1 MKAGRAESNQADFR
15 QRRCIPCPIWA
26 KWRPIR
32 ARHGNNSATREQLQ
46 KIARERRD
54 MEKGIFEG
62 LKVLDC
68 ASFIAAPAAATVLSD
83 FGADVIKIE
92 PPGSGDPYRNLPNLP
107 GYPVS
112 EHNFAWLLEARNKRS
127 LALDLSKPE
136 GQAVLHRLAAE
147 ADVFI
152 TNYPPAVRERLG
164 ITHAHLAPHNERL
177 IYASFTGYGE
187 KGEEANKPGFDS
199 NAYWA
204 RSGLMD
210 LVRADIDTTPARSIA
225 GMGDHPCAMA
235 FYGAIVTALYKRER
249 TGKGSHVSSNL
260 MANGVWAASVLAQAK
275 LCDATFGERR
285 PRERALNAVTN
296 HYKCKDGRWI
306 ILSLLSEEKQ
316 WPTLTRCLGRE
327 DLINDERFATKA
339 GRHQRSIELIKIF
352 DEVFATK
359 TLAEWRKLLDGNG
372 LVFGVVGI
380 LDDIP
385 NDKQMLDNGV
395 LVPFENDTMLT
406 ISSPIWVDGSEKVQP
421 RRPPGIGEHSDDIL
435 RQAGYDEASIAKL
448 RAAGAVA

>member
-1 MKAGRAESNQADFR
+1 
-15 QRRCIPCPIWA
+15 
-26 KWRPIR
+26 
-32 ARHGNNSATREQLQ
+32 
-46 KIARERRD
+46 

-92 PPGSGDPYRNLPNLP
+92 PPGTGDPYRNLPNLP
-107 GYPVS
+107 GYPRS
-112 EHNFAWLLEARNKRS
+112 EHNFAWMLESRNKKS
-127 LALDLSKPE
+127 LALDLTKE
-136 GQAVLHRLAAE
+136 DAQAVLYRLVTE

-152 TNYPPAVRERLG
+152 TNLPPQVRAKLG
-164 ITHAHLAPHNERL
+164 ITHDHLGHLNDRL

-187 KGEEANKPGFDS
+187 KGAEANKPGFDS

-210 LVRADIDTTPARSIA
+210 LVRADEHTTPARSIA

-275 LCDATFGERR
+275 LVGAKFGERR

-296 HYKCKDGRWI
+296 HYQCKDGRWL
-306 ILSLLSEEKQ
+306 ILSLLNEDRQ
-316 WPTLTRCLGRE
+316 WPTLARCLERE
-327 DLINDERFATKA
+327 DLVTDPRFATKPD
-339 GRHQRSIELIKIF
+339 RHARSLELIKIF
-352 DEVFATK
+352 DGIFAGK
-359 TLAEWRKLLDGNG
+359 PLAEWRKILDGNG

-385 NDKQMLDNGV
+385 NDQQMIDNEV

-406 ISSPIWVDGSEKVQP
+406 ISSPIWVDGSKKVQP
-421 RRPPGIGEHSDDIL
+421 RKPPGLGEHSDEIL
-435 RQAGYDEASIAKL
+435 RNAGYDEAAIEKL
-448 RAAGAVA
+448 RTSGAVA

>member
-1 MKAGRAESNQADFR
+1 
-15 QRRCIPCPIWA
+15 
-26 KWRPIR
+26 
-32 ARHGNNSATREQLQ
+32 
-46 KIARERRD
+46 
-54 MEKGIFEG
+54 MEKGIFDG

-92 PPGSGDPYRNLPNLP
+92 PPVTGDPYRNLPNLP
-107 GYPVS
+107 GYPHS
-112 EHNFAWLLEARNKRS
+112 EHNFAWMLEARNKKS
-127 LALDLSKPE
+127 LALDLTKKE
-136 GQAVLHRLAAE
+136 AQAVLYRLVAE
-147 ADVFI
+147 SDVFI
-152 TNYPPAVRERLG
+152 TNMPPQVRTKLG
-164 ITHAHLAPHNERL
+164 ITYDHLAHLNERL

-210 LVRADIDTTPARSIA
+210 LVRADEHTTPARSIA

-235 FYGAIVTALYKRER
+235 FYGAIVTALYQRER

-275 LCDATFGERR
+275 LVGAKFGERR

-296 HYKCKDGRWI
+296 HYQCKDGRWL
-306 ILSLLSEEKQ
+306 ILSLLNEERQ
-316 WPTLTRCLGRE
+316 WPTLARCLERE
-327 DLINDERFATKA
+327 DLVTDPRFATKKD
-339 GRHQRSIELIKIF
+339 RHARSLELIKIF
-352 DEVFATK
+352 DEIFAGK
-359 TLAEWRKLLDGNG
+359 PLAEWRKILDGNG

-385 NDKQMLDNGV
+385 HDQQMIDNEV

-406 ISSPIWVDGSEKVQP
+406 ISSPIWVDGPKKVQP
-421 RRPPGIGEHSDDIL
+421 RKPPGLGEHSDEIL
-435 RQAGYDEASIAKL
+435 RNAGYDEAAIQKL
-448 RAAGAVA
+448 RSSGAVA

>member
-1 MKAGRAESNQADFR
+1 
-15 QRRCIPCPIWA
+15 
-26 KWRPIR
+26 
-32 ARHGNNSATREQLQ
+32 
-46 KIARERRD
+46 
-54 MEKGIFEG
+54 MEKGIFSG

-92 PPGSGDPYRNLPNLP
+92 PPGAGDPYRNLPNLP
-107 GYPVS
+107 GYPS
-112 EHNFAWLLEARNKRS
+112 GEHNFAWLLEARNKKS
-127 LALDLSKPE
+127 IALDLSRPE
-136 GQAVLHRLAAE
+136 AQAVLYKLVEE

-152 TNYPPAVRERLG
+152 TNMPPPVRAKLG
-164 ITHAHLAPHNERL
+164 ITYDHLAHLNDRL

-210 LVRADIDTTPARSIA
+210 LVRADTDTTPARSVA

-235 FYGAIVTALYKRER
+235 FYGAIVTALYQREK
-249 TGKGSHVSSNL
+249 TGKGSHVASNL

-275 LCDATFGERR
+275 LCGAKFGERR
-285 PRERALNAVTN
+285 PRERALNAVAN
-296 HYKCKDGRWI
+296 HYQCKDGRWL

-316 WPTLTRCLGRE
+316 FPTLAKCLGRE
-327 DLINDERFATKA
+327 DLINDPRFATKA
-339 GRHQRSIELIKIF
+339 DRHARSVELIKIL
-352 DEVFATK
+352 DDTFATK
-359 TLAEWRKLLDGNG
+359 DLAEWRGILDGSG
-372 LVFGVVGI
+372 LVFGVVAI

-385 NDKQMLDNGV
+385 NDKQMLDNEV

-406 ISSPIWVDGSEKVQP
+406 INSPIWIDGAKKVQP
-421 RRPPGIGEHSDDIL
+421 RKPPAVGEHSDEIL
-435 RQAGYDEASIAKL
+435 RGAGYDEAAIKQL
-448 RAAGAVA
+448 RSSGAVG

>member
-1 MKAGRAESNQADFR
+1 
-15 QRRCIPCPIWA
+15 
-26 KWRPIR
+26 
-32 ARHGNNSATREQLQ
+32 
-46 KIARERRD
+46 
-54 MEKGIFEG
+54 MEKGIFSG

-92 PPGSGDPYRNLPNLP
+92 PPGAGDPYRNLPNLP
-107 GYPVS
+107 GYPS
-112 EHNFAWLLEARNKRS
+112 GEHNFAWLLEARNKKS
-127 LALDLSKPE
+127 IALDLSRPE
-136 GQAVLHRLAAE
+136 AQAVLYKLVEE

-152 TNYPPAVRERLG
+152 TNMPPPVRAKLG
-164 ITHAHLAPHNERL
+164 ITYDHLAHLNDRL

-210 LVRADIDTTPARSIA
+210 LVRADTDTTPARSVA

-235 FYGAIVTALYKRER
+235 FYGAIVTALYQREK
-249 TGKGSHVSSNL
+249 TGKGSHVASNL

-275 LCDATFGERR
+275 LCGAKFGERR
-285 PRERALNAVTN
+285 PRERALNAVAN
-296 HYKCKDGRWI
+296 HYQCKDGRWL

-316 WPTLTRCLGRE
+316 FPTLAKCLGRE
-327 DLINDERFATKA
+327 DLVNDPRFATKA
-339 GRHQRSIELIKIF
+339 DRHARSVELIKIL
-352 DEVFATK
+352 DDTFATK
-359 TLAEWRKLLDGNG
+359 DLAEWRKILDGSG
-372 LVFGVVGI
+372 LVFGVVAI

-385 NDKQMLDNGV
+385 NDKQMLDNEV

-406 ISSPIWVDGSEKVQP
+406 INSPIWIDGAKKVQP
-421 RRPPGIGEHSDDIL
+421 RKPPAVGEHSDEIL
-435 RQAGYDEASIAKL
+435 RGAGYDEAAIKQL
-448 RAAGAVA
+448 RSSGAVG

>member
-1 MKAGRAESNQADFR
+1 
-15 QRRCIPCPIWA
+15 
-26 KWRPIR
+26 
-32 ARHGNNSATREQLQ
+32 
-46 KIARERRD
+46 
-54 MEKGIFEG
+54 MEKGIFAG

-92 PPGSGDPYRNLPNLP
+92 PPGAGDPYRNLPNLP
-107 GYPVS
+107 GYPHS
-112 EHNFAWLLEARNKRS
+112 EHNFAWMLEARNKKS

-136 GQAVLHRLAAE
+136 GQAVLHRLAAQ

-152 TNYPPAVRERLG
+152 TNYPPQVRERLG

-210 LVRADIDTTPARSIA
+210 LVRADEHTTPARSIA

-275 LCDATFGERR
+275 LVGAKFGERR

-296 HYKCKDGRWI
+296 HYQCKDGRWL
-306 ILSLLSEEKQ
+306 ILSLLNEDRQ
-316 WPTLTRCLGRE
+316 WPTLARCLGRE
-327 DLINDERFATKA
+327 DLVTDARFETKKERHA
-339 GRHQRSIELIKIF
+339 RSVELIKIF
-352 DEVFATK
+352 DETFATRD
-359 TLAEWRKLLDGNG
+359 LAEWRKILDGNG

-385 NDKQMLDNGV
+385 NDKQMIENEV

-406 ISSPIWVDGSEKVQP
+406 ISSPIWVDGSKKVQP
-421 RRPPGIGEHSDDIL
+421 RKPPAIGEHSDEIL
-435 RQAGYDEASIAKL
+435 RNAGYDEAAIGKL
-448 RAAGAVA
+448 RASGAVA

>member
-1 MKAGRAESNQADFR
+1 VHNDYSG
-15 QRRCIPCPIWA
+15 
-26 KWRPIR
+26 
-32 ARHGNNSATREQLQ
+32 TREQAD
-46 KIARERRD
+46 KRHGSDAN

-92 PPGSGDPYRNLPNLP
+92 PPVTGDPYRNLPNLP

-112 EHNFAWLLEARNKRS
+112 EHNFAWLLESRNKKS

-164 ITHAHLAPHNERL
+164 ITHDHLAPHNDRL

-210 LVRADIDTTPARSIA
+210 LVRADTNTTPARSVA

-235 FYGAIVTALYKRER
+235 LYSAIVTALYKRER

-260 MANGVWAASVLAQAK
+260 MANGVWASGVLAQAK
-275 LCDATFGERR
+275 LCGAKFGERR

-296 HYKCKDGRWI
+296 HYQCKDGRWL
-306 ILSLLSEEKQ
+306 ILSLLNEERQ
-316 WPTLTRCLGRE
+316 WPTLARCLGRE
-327 DLINDERFATKA
+327 DLIDDVRFATKPD
-339 GRHQRSIELIKIF
+339 RHARSLELIKIF
-352 DEVFATK
+352 DEVFATRD
-359 TLAEWRKLLDGNG
+359 LAEWRKILDGNG

-385 NDKQMLDNGV
+385 HDKQMLDNEV
-395 LVPFENDTMLT
+395 LVPFEDDTMLT
-406 ISSPIWVDGSEKVQP
+406 ISSPIWIDGARKVQP
-421 RRPPGIGEHSDDIL
+421 RQPPGIGEHSDEIL
-435 RQAGYDEASIAKL
+435 RNAGYDEASIQKL
-448 RAAGAVA
+448 RASGAVA

>member
-1 MKAGRAESNQADFR
+1 MD
-15 QRRCIPCPIWA
+15 
-26 KWRPIR
+26 
-32 ARHGNNSATREQLQ
+32 
-46 KIARERRD
+46 
-54 MEKGIFEG
+54 KGIFDG

-92 PPGSGDPYRNLPNLP
+92 PPGAGDPYRNLPNLP
-107 GYPVS
+107 GYPHS
-112 EHNFAWLLEARNKRS
+112 EHNFAWMLEARNKKS

-136 GQAVLHRLAAE
+136 GQAVLHKLAAQ

-152 TNYPPAVRERLG
+152 TNYPPQVRERLG
-164 ITHAHLAPHNERL
+164 ITHAHLAPQNERL

-210 LVRADIDTTPARSIA
+210 LVRADEHTTPARSIA

-235 FYGAIVTALYKRER
+235 FYSAIVTALYKRER

-275 LCDATFGERR
+275 LVGAKFGERR

-296 HYKCKDGRWI
+296 HYQCKDGRWL
-306 ILSLLSEEKQ
+306 ILSLLNEDRQ
-316 WPTLTRCLGRE
+316 WPTLARCLGRE
-327 DLINDERFATKA
+327 DLVTDARFETKKERHA
-339 GRHQRSIELIKIF
+339 RSLELIKIF

-359 TLAEWRKLLDGNG
+359 TLAEWRKVLDGNG

-385 NDKQMLDNGV
+385 TDKQMIDNEV
-395 LVPFENDTMLT
+395 LVPFENDTMMT
-406 ISSPIWVDGSEKVQP
+406 ISSPIWVDGSKKVQP
-421 RRPPGIGEHSDDIL
+421 RKPPGLGEHSDEIL
-435 RQAGYDEASIAKL
+435 RNAGYDEAAIGKL
-448 RAAGAVA
+448 RASGAVA

>member
-1 MKAGRAESNQADFR
+1 MDTRVKPAYDG
-15 QRRCIPCPIWA
+15 C
-26 KWRPIR
+26 
-32 ARHGNNSATREQLQ
+32 ARKITGAT
-46 KIARERRD
+46 
-54 MEKGIFEG
+54 MENGIFEG

-92 PPGSGDPYRNLPNLP
+92 PPGSGDPYRNLPKLP
-107 GYPVS
+107 GYPAS
-112 EHNFAWLLEARNKRS
+112 PHNYAWMLESRNKKS
-127 LALDLSKPE
+127 LALDLGKPE
-136 GQAVLHRLAAE
+136 GQQVLRRLAGS

-152 TNYPPAVRERLG
+152 TNFPPAVRQRLG
-164 ITHAHLAPHNERL
+164 ITYDELGPLNERL

-210 LVRADIDTTPARSIA
+210 LVRADLDTTPARSIA

-235 FYGAIVTALYKRER
+235 LYGAIVTALYRRER

-260 MANGVWAASVLAQAK
+260 MANGIWASSVLAQAK
-275 LCDATFGERR
+275 LCGAKFQERR

-296 HYKCKDGRWI
+296 HYKCRDGRWI
-306 ILSLLSEEKQ
+306 ILSLLNEERQ
-316 WPTLTRCLGRE
+316 WPALARCIGRE
-327 DLINDERFATKA
+327 EFVSDPRFATKA
-339 GRHQRSIELIKIF
+339 DRHARSLELIKIF
-352 DEVFATK
+352 DEIFATK
-359 TLAEWRKLLDGNG
+359 DLAEWRKILDGNG

-385 NDKQMLDNGV
+385 DDRQMLENDV
-395 LVPFENDTMLT
+395 LVPFEGDGMLT
-406 ISSPIWVDGSEKVQP
+406 INSPIWVDGANKKQP
-421 RRPPGIGEHSDDIL
+421 RHPPGIGEHSDEVL
-435 RQAGYDEASIAKL
+435 RAAGYDEASIKRL

>member
-1 MKAGRAESNQADFR
+1 
-15 QRRCIPCPIWA
+15 
-26 KWRPIR
+26 
-32 ARHGNNSATREQLQ
+32 
-46 KIARERRD
+46 
-54 MEKGIFEG
+54 MEKGIFDG

-107 GYPVS
+107 GYPAS
-112 EHNFAWLLEARNKRS
+112 EHNFAWLLENRNKRG
-127 LALDLSKPE
+127 LALDLSRPE
-136 GQAVLHRLAAE
+136 GQAVLHKLAGE

-152 TNYPPAVRERLG
+152 TNYPPQVRLKLG
-164 ITHAHLAPHNERL
+164 ITYDHLAPQNERL

-210 LVRADIDTTPARSIA
+210 LVRADEDTTPARSVA

-235 FYGAIVTALYKRER
+235 FYGAIVTALYQRER
-249 TGKGSHVSSNL
+249 TGKGSHVASNL
-260 MANGVWAASVLAQAK
+260 MANGIWAASVLAQAK
-275 LCDATFGERR
+275 LCGARFSKRR
-285 PRERALNAVTN
+285 PREQALNAVTN

-306 ILSLLSEEKQ
+306 ILSLLNEDRQ
-316 WPTLTRCLGRE
+316 WPTLARCMGRE
-327 DLINDERFATKA
+327 DLITDVRFGTKA
-339 GRHQRSIELIKIF
+339 GRHSRSLELIKVF
-352 DEVFATK
+352 DEIFATK
-359 TLAEWRKLLDGNG
+359 DLAEWRKILDGNG

-385 NDKQMLDNGV
+385 HDRQMIENEV

-406 ISSPIWVDGSEKVQP
+406 VNSPIFIDGARKVQP
-421 RRPPGIGEHSDDIL
+421 RKPPGLGEHSDQIL
-435 RQAGYDEASIAKL
+435 REAGYDEASIRKL
-448 RAAGAVA
+448 RASGAVA

>member
-1 MKAGRAESNQADFR
+1 
-15 QRRCIPCPIWA
+15 
-26 KWRPIR
+26 
-32 ARHGNNSATREQLQ
+32 
-46 KIARERRD
+46 
-54 MEKGIFEG
+54 MEKGIFDG

-83 FGADVIKIE
+83 FGADVIKVE
-92 PPGSGDPYRNLPNLP
+92 PPGTGDPYRNLPNLP
-107 GYPVS
+107 GYPHS

-127 LALDLSKPE
+127 IALDLTKPE
-136 GQAVLHRLAAE
+136 AQAVLYRLVAE

-152 TNYPPAVRERLG
+152 TNMPPQVRTKLG
-164 ITHAHLAPHNERL
+164 ITWDHLAHLNDRL

-210 LVRADIDTTPARSIA
+210 LVRADEKTTPARSIA

-235 FYGAIVTALYKRER
+235 FYGAIVTALFKREK

-275 LCDATFGERR
+275 LVGAKFGERR

-296 HYKCKDGRWI
+296 HYQCRDGRWL
-306 ILSLLSEEKQ
+306 ILSLLNEDRQ
-316 WPTLTRCLGRE
+316 WPTLANCLGRE
-327 DLINDERFATKA
+327 DLVNDPRFATKKD
-339 GRHQRSIELIKIF
+339 RHARSLELIKIF
-352 DEVFATK
+352 DEVFAGK
-359 TLAEWRKLLDGNG
+359 DLAEWRKILDGNG

-385 NDKQMLDNGV
+385 NDQQMIVNEV

-406 ISSPIWVDGSEKVQP
+406 ISSPIWVDGARKVQP
-421 RRPPGIGEHSDDIL
+421 RKPPGLGEHSDEIL
-435 RQAGYDEASIAKL
+435 RNAGYDDAAIKKL
-448 RAAGAVA
+448 RASGAVA

>member
-1 MKAGRAESNQADFR
+1 
-15 QRRCIPCPIWA
+15 
-26 KWRPIR
+26 
-32 ARHGNNSATREQLQ
+32 
-46 KIARERRD
+46 
-54 MEKGIFEG
+54 MEKGIFDG

-92 PPGSGDPYRNLPNLP
+92 PPGTGDPYRNLPNLP
-107 GYPVS
+107 GYPRS
-112 EHNFAWLLEARNKRS
+112 EHNFAWMLESRNKKS
-127 LALDLSKPE
+127 LALDLTKE
-136 GQAVLHRLAAE
+136 DAQAVLYRLVTE

-152 TNYPPAVRERLG
+152 TNLPPQVRAKLG
-164 ITHAHLAPHNERL
+164 ITHDHLGHLNDRL

-187 KGEEANKPGFDS
+187 KGAEANKPGFDS

-210 LVRADIDTTPARSIA
+210 LVRADEHTTPARSIA

-275 LCDATFGERR
+275 LVGAKFGERR

-296 HYKCKDGRWI
+296 HYQCKDGRWL
-306 ILSLLSEEKQ
+306 ILSLLNEDRQ
-316 WPTLTRCLGRE
+316 WPTLARCLERE
-327 DLINDERFATKA
+327 DLVTDPRFATKPD
-339 GRHQRSIELIKIF
+339 RHARSLELIKIF
-352 DEVFATK
+352 DGIFAGK
-359 TLAEWRKLLDGNG
+359 PLAEWRKILDGNG

-385 NDKQMLDNGV
+385 NDQQMIDNEV

-406 ISSPIWVDGSEKVQP
+406 ISSPIWVDGSKKVQP
-421 RRPPGIGEHSDDIL
+421 RKPPGLGEHSDEIL
-435 RQAGYDEASIAKL
+435 RNAGYDEAAIEKL
-448 RAAGAVA
+448 RSSGAVA

>member
-1 MKAGRAESNQADFR
+1 M
-15 QRRCIPCPIWA
+15 
-26 KWRPIR
+26 
-32 ARHGNNSATREQLQ
+32 EQ
-46 KIARERRD
+46 
-54 MEKGIFEG
+54 GIFAG

-92 PPGSGDPYRNLPNLP
+92 PPGAGDPYRNLPNLP
-107 GYPVS
+107 GYPTG
-112 EHNFAWLLEARNKRS
+112 EHNFAWLLEARNKKS

-136 GQAVLHRLAAE
+136 AQAVLYRLVE
-147 ADVFI
+147 QADVFI
-152 TNYPPAVRERLG
+152 TNMPPPVRTKLG
-164 ITHAHLAPHNERL
+164 ITYDHLAHLNDRL

-210 LVRADIDTTPARSIA
+210 LVRADIDTTPARSVA

-235 FYGAIVTALYKRER
+235 LYSAIVTALYQREK
-249 TGKGSHVSSNL
+249 TGKGSHVASNL

-275 LCDATFGERR
+275 LCGAKFGERR
-285 PRERALNAVTN
+285 PRERALNAVAN
-296 HYKCKDGRWI
+296 HYQCKDGRWL

-316 WPTLTRCLGRE
+316 FPILAKCLGRE
-327 DLINDERFATKA
+327 DLITDPRFATKPD
-339 GRHQRSIELIKIF
+339 RHARSIELIKIF
-352 DEVFATK
+352 DETFATRD
-359 TLAEWRKLLDGNG
+359 LAEWRKILDGNG
-372 LVFGVVGI
+372 LVFGIVGI

-385 NDKQMLDNGV
+385 NDKQMLDNEV

-406 ISSPIWVDGSEKVQP
+406 INSPIWIDGTKKVQP
-421 RRPPGIGEHSDDIL
+421 RKPPGVGEHSDEIL
-435 RQAGYDEASIAKL
+435 RGAGYDEAAIKQL
-448 RAAGAVA
+448 RSKGAVG

>member
-1 MKAGRAESNQADFR
+1 
-15 QRRCIPCPIWA
+15 
-26 KWRPIR
+26 
-32 ARHGNNSATREQLQ
+32 
-46 KIARERRD
+46 
-54 MEKGIFEG
+54 MEKGIFDG

-92 PPGSGDPYRNLPNLP
+92 PPGLGDPYRNLPNLP
-107 GYPVS
+107 GYPAS
-112 EHNFAWLLEARNKRS
+112 QHNYSWMLEARNKKS
-127 LALDLSKPE
+127 LALDLSRPE
-136 GQAVLHRLAAE
+136 GQAVLHRLVTE

-152 TNYPPAVRERLG
+152 TNFPPAVRERLAL
-164 ITHAHLAPHNERL
+164 TFAQLAPLNERL

-210 LVRADIDTTPARSIA
+210 LVRADENTTPARSIA

-260 MANGVWAASVLAQAK
+260 MANGIWAASVLAQAK
-275 LCDATFGERR
+275 LCGAKFQERR
-285 PRERALNAVTN
+285 TREHALNAVTN

-306 ILSLLSEEKQ
+306 ILSLLNEEKQ
-316 WPTLTRCLGRE
+316 WPALARCIGRE
-327 DLINDERFATKA
+327 DLVTDERFATKA
-339 GRHQRSIELIKIF
+339 GRHARSIELIRIF
-352 DEVFATK
+352 DETFAAK
-359 TLAEWRKLLDGNG
+359 PLAEWRQILDGNG

-385 NDKQMLDNGV
+385 NDKQMLVNEV

-406 ISSPIWVDGSEKVQP
+406 INSPIWVDGAKKVRP
-421 RRPPGIGEHSDDIL
+421 RKPPGIGEHSDEIL
-435 RQAGYDEASIAKL
+435 RNAGYDEAAIQKL
-448 RAAGAVA
+448 RASGAVA

>member
-1 MKAGRAESNQADFR
+1 MGQMAFERDRPCAISR
-15 QRRCIPCPIWA
+15 QEQQTSRS
-26 KWRPIR
+26 
-32 ARHGNNSATREQLQ
+32 GATM
-46 KIARERRD
+46 D
-54 MEKGIFEG
+54 KGIFDG

-92 PPGSGDPYRNLPNLP
+92 PPGAGDPYRNLPNLP
-107 GYPVS
+107 GYPTG
-112 EHNFAWLLEARNKRS
+112 EHNFAWLLEARNKKS
-127 LALDLSKPE
+127 LALDLTKPE
-136 GQAVLHRLAAE
+136 AQAVLYRLVTE

-152 TNYPPAVRERLG
+152 TNMPPQVRAKLG
-164 ITHAHLAPHNERL
+164 ITWDHLAHLNDRL

-187 KGEEANKPGFDS
+187 KGAEANKPGFDS

-210 LVRADIDTTPARSIA
+210 LVRADEHTTPARSIA

-275 LCDATFGERR
+275 LVGAKFGERR

-296 HYKCKDGRWI
+296 HYQCKDGRWL
-306 ILSLLSEEKQ
+306 ILSLLNEERQ
-316 WPTLTRCLGRE
+316 WPALARCLGHE
-327 DLINDERFATKA
+327 EFVTDPRFATRKD
-339 GRHQRSIELIKIF
+339 RHARSLELIRIF
-352 DEVFATK
+352 DEIFAPK
-359 TLAEWRKLLDGNG
+359 DLCEWRKILDGNG

-385 NDKQMLDNGV
+385 HDKQMIENEV

-406 ISSPIWVDGSEKVQP
+406 ISSPIWVDGSRKVQP
-421 RRPPGIGEHSDDIL
+421 RKPPGLGEHSDEIL
-435 RQAGYDEASIAKL
+435 RNAGYDEAAIRAL
-448 RAAGAVA
+448 RASGAVA

>member
-1 MKAGRAESNQADFR
+1 
-15 QRRCIPCPIWA
+15 
-26 KWRPIR
+26 
-32 ARHGNNSATREQLQ
+32 
-46 KIARERRD
+46 

-92 PPGSGDPYRNLPNLP
+92 PPGTGDPYRNLPNLP
-107 GYPVS
+107 GYPRS
-112 EHNFAWLLEARNKRS
+112 EHNFAWMLESRNKKS
-127 LALDLSKPE
+127 LALDLTKKDA
-136 GQAVLHRLAAE
+136 QAVLYRLVTE

-152 TNYPPAVRERLG
+152 TNLPPQVRAKLG
-164 ITHAHLAPHNERL
+164 ITHEHLGHLNDRL

-187 KGEEANKPGFDS
+187 KGAEANKPGFDS

-210 LVRADIDTTPARSIA
+210 LVRADEHTTPARSIA

-275 LCDATFGERR
+275 LVGAKFSERR

-296 HYKCKDGRWI
+296 HYQCKDGRWL
-306 ILSLLSEEKQ
+306 ILSLLNEDRQ
-316 WPTLTRCLGRE
+316 WPTLARCLERE
-327 DLINDERFATKA
+327 DLVTDPRFATKPD
-339 GRHQRSIELIKIF
+339 RHARSLELIKIF
-352 DEVFATK
+352 DGIFAGK
-359 TLAEWRKLLDGNG
+359 PLAEWRTILDGNG

-385 NDKQMLDNGV
+385 NDQQMIDNEV

-406 ISSPIWVDGSEKVQP
+406 ISSPIWVDGSKKVQP
-421 RRPPGIGEHSDDIL
+421 RKPPGLGEHSDEIL
-435 RQAGYDEASIAKL
+435 RNAGYDEAAIEKL
-448 RAAGAVA
+448 RASGAVA

>member
-1 MKAGRAESNQADFR
+1 
-15 QRRCIPCPIWA
+15 
-26 KWRPIR
+26 
-32 ARHGNNSATREQLQ
+32 
-46 KIARERRD
+46 
-54 MEKGIFEG
+54 MEKGIFDG

-92 PPGSGDPYRNLPNLP
+92 PPVTGDPYRNLPNLP
-107 GYPVS
+107 GYPHS
-112 EHNFAWLLEARNKRS
+112 EHNFAWMLEARNKKS
-127 LALDLSKPE
+127 LALDLTKPE
-136 GQAVLHRLAAE
+136 AQAVLYRLVTE

-152 TNYPPAVRERLG
+152 TNMPPQVRTKLG
-164 ITHAHLAPHNERL
+164 ITHEHLAHLNDRL

-187 KGEEANKPGFDS
+187 KGAEANKPGFDS

-210 LVRADIDTTPARSIA
+210 LVRADQNTTPARSIA

-235 FYGAIVTALYKRER
+235 FYGAIVTALYQRER
-249 TGKGSHVSSNL
+249 TGKGAHVSSNL

-275 LCDATFGERR
+275 LVGAKFGERR

-296 HYKCKDGRWI
+296 HYQCKDGRWL
-306 ILSLLSEEKQ
+306 ILSLLNEDRQ
-316 WPTLTRCLGRE
+316 WPTLARCLERE
-327 DLINDERFATKA
+327 DLVTDPRFATKPD
-339 GRHQRSIELIKIF
+339 RHARSLELIRIF
-352 DEVFATK
+352 DETFATK
-359 TLAEWRKLLDGNG
+359 PLAEWRTILDGNG

-385 NDKQMLDNGV
+385 NDQQMIDNEV

-406 ISSPIWVDGSEKVQP
+406 ISSPIWVDGSRKVQP
-421 RRPPGIGEHSDDIL
+421 RKPPGLGEHSDEIL
-435 RQAGYDEASIAKL
+435 RNAGYDEAAIGKL
-448 RAAGAVA
+448 RASGAVA